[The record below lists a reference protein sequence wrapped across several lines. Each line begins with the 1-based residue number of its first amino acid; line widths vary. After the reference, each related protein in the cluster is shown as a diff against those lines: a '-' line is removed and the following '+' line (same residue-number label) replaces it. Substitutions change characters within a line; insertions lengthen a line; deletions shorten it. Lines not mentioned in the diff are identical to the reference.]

1 MTRRALIQGLFGVAL
16 AATMIGCQIAPA
28 PRDASLWDL
37 LPAGYQ
43 GYGSFEV
50 ARTRSLV
57 DGIMADWF
65 PNEDERSA
73 IMDRVDRVAVALP
86 LLPGEE
92 NAVAEGQAPIA
103 AVTGDLPA
111 LFVNAALRG
120 RDGWTRVRAEVAG
133 QTFRYWEHA
142 THPLELAVIGG
153 GRLIISQG
161 GIHAAFAVLAGEATA
176 ATLPTES
183 RLRIAEAAGGLY
195 LREPNLELPDWVPAR
210 QARLPITEMTVGANP
225 LSAGPLWNLSGNVV
239 VDGELNARIFTTLV
253 RFLARRS
260 RVDADQD
267 QGSNRDSGDMLP
279 SLSVDRDG
287 MVIEVRGFVVPET
300 TLEENLLNA
309 LRLLGYS

>member
-1 MTRRALIQGLFGVAL
+1 
-16 AATMIGCQIAPA
+16 MIGCQIAPA

-43 GYGSFEV
+43 GYGSFDV
-50 ARTRSLV
+50 AATRALV

-92 NAVAEGQAPIA
+92 NAASQGQAPIA

-111 LFVNAALRG
+111 LFVNAALRS
-120 RDGWTRVRAEVAG
+120 RDGWARVRADVAG

-142 THPLELAVIGG
+142 THPLQVAVTGSG
-153 GRLIISQG
+153 HVIISQG
-161 GIHAAFAVLAGEATA
+161 GIQSVFAVLAGEAPSA
-176 ATLPTES
+176 SLPTES
-183 RLRIAEAAGGLY
+183 RIRMEEAAGGLY
-195 LREPNLELPDWVPAR
+195 LREPNLELPDWVPTR
-210 QARLPITEMTVGANP
+210 QAQLPITEMTVGANP
-225 LSAGPLWNLSGNVV
+225 LSAEPLWSLSGNVV
-239 VDGELNARIFTTLV
+239 LDGELNARIFTTLV
-253 RFLARRS
+253 RFLARRT
-260 RVDADQD
+260 RVEADQD
-267 QGSNRDSGDMLP
+267 QGSDRDSGDMLP
-279 SLSVDRDG
+279 GLSVERDG
-287 MVIEVRGFVVPET
+287 TVIEVRGFVVPQA